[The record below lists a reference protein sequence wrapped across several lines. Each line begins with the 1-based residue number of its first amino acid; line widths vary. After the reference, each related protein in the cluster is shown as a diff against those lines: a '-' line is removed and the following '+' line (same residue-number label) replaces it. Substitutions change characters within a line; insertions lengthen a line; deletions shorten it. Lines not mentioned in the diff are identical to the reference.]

1 MCQEA
6 HFHLLLLCPGTL
18 GACVCF
24 HSECPLTEGL
34 KMGVARTND
43 PHGHAVSAPA
53 DFRIIVCPGSKDS
66 LGVDEALLSTGV
78 ASACT

>member
-1 MCQEA
+1 
-6 HFHLLLLCPGTL
+6 
-18 GACVCF
+18 
-24 HSECPLTEGL
+24 
-34 KMGVARTND
+34 MGVARTND

-66 LGVDEALLSTGV
+66 LGVDVALLSTGV